1 MKKACILLAS
11 PRKQGNTAALTAP
24 FAAELEKLGWSCR
37 TVWLYDLEVRPC
49 RACRVCQQDW
59 TVFGC
64 PQEDDMQE
72 IFDSVLACD
81 LLVLA
86 TPIYSWYCTAPVKAA
101 LDRLVYAMDKY
112 YGPRGKGPALLAGK
126 PMAAVLTCGYRPEKG
141 TDLFAEGMRRWCR
154 HTGMRWLGSLEER
167 HMGYGTVFMDSEK
180 ASHARAFAQ
189 TLMTQLTDASA
200 AGGPAA
206 R

>member
-1 MKKACILLAS
+1 MRMTVLFGS
-11 PRKQGNTAALTAP
+11 PRGAESNTRALLMPLLETWRQAGH
-24 FAAELEKLGWSCR
+24 AAEIYD
-37 TVWLYDLEVRPC
+37 LYDLKIEGC
-49 RACRVCQQDW
+49 RACLGCQQDW
-59 TVFGC
+59 EAPACVLD
-64 PQEDDMQE
+64 DDMQP
-72 IFDSVLACD
+72 IFDSILRSD
-81 LLVLA
+81 LTLLA

-112 YGPRGKGPALLAGK
+112 YGPRGKDPALLAGK
-126 PMAAVLTCGYRPEKG
+126 PVAAVLTCGYRPEKG

-154 HTGMRWLGSLEER
+154 HTGMRWLG
-167 HMGYGTVFMDSEK
+167 EK

-189 TLMTQLTDASA
+189 MLMTQLTDASA

>member
-64 PQEDDMQE
+64 PQNDDMQE
-72 IFDSVLACD
+72 IFNSVLACD

-86 TPIYSWYCTAPVKAA
+86 TPIYSWYCTPPMKAV
-101 LDRLVYAMDKY
+101 LDRLVYGMNKY
-112 YGPRGKGPALLAGK
+112 YGREKGPSLWEDKPVALIA
-126 PMAAVLTCGYRPEKG
+126 TCGYPVEKG
-141 TDLFAEGMRRWCR
+141 ADLWEAGMQRYCKHSRLRHRWARCSRRSISAPATCGSR
-154 HTGMRWLGSLEER
+154 YSCTGPWTLPLCSSAGC
-167 HMGYGTVFMDSEK
+167 T
-180 ASHARAFAQ
+180 APPAWPRA
-189 TLMTQLTDASA
+189 
-200 AGGPAA
+200 
-206 R
+206 

>member
-1 MKKACILLAS
+1 
-11 PRKQGNTAALTAP
+11 
-24 FAAELEKLGWSCR
+24 
-37 TVWLYDLEVRPC
+37 
-49 RACRVCQQDW
+49 
-59 TVFGC
+59 
-64 PQEDDMQE
+64 
-72 IFDSVLACD
+72 
-81 LLVLA
+81 
-86 TPIYSWYCTAPVKAA
+86 
-101 LDRLVYAMDKY
+101 MDKY

-167 HMGYGTVFMDSEK
+167 HMGYGTVFMDGEK

>member
-1 MKKACILLAS
+1 MRMTVLFGS
-11 PRKQGNTAALTAP
+11 PRGAESNTRALLMPLLETWRQAGH
-24 FAAELEKLGWSCR
+24 AAEI
-37 TVWLYDLEVRPC
+37 YDLKIEGC
-49 RACRVCQQDW
+49 RACLGCQQDW
-59 TVFGC
+59 EAPACVLD
-64 PQEDDMQE
+64 DDMPP
-72 IFDSVLACD
+72 IFDSILRSD
-81 LLVLA
+81 LTLLT

-167 HMGYGTVFMDSEK
+167 HMGCGTVFMDSEK